1 MADFEQILEDCLD
14 AIESGAATIDECLA
28 RYPEHAARLKP
39 LLQSASRLG
48 RGRELKPSPILKSR
62 IRTHL
67 TRDMK
72 SNPRRKRRIFPFWRI
87 AVAFAIFLLAF
98 LATGTVY
105 AQDALPG
112 DVLYNWKLT
121 SERAWRVVSVDHVG
135 IDLRLADRRLR
146 EYVAV
151 SSDPVLG
158 ERALKGYREV
168 LGKLQSEVNGDTEE
182 RIRPVFEVH
191 QRSLKN
197 SGLNVPEL
205 DTYLAP
211 K

>member
-14 AIESGAATIDECLA
+14 AIESGASTIDKCLV
-28 RYPEHAARLKP
+28 RYPEHAAQLKP
-39 LLQSASRLG
+39 LLQAASRLG
-48 RGRELKPSPILKSR
+48 RGRELKPSPILKAR
-62 IRTHL
+62 MRTNL
-67 TRDMK
+67 TRDVK
-72 SNPRRKRRIFPFWRI
+72 SSPSRKRRIILFWRI

-98 LATGTVY
+98 LATGTAY

-121 SERAWRVVSVDHVG
+121 SERAWRVFSADRVG
-135 IDLRLADRRLR
+135 TDLRLADRRLK

-168 LGKLQSEVNGDTEE
+168 LGELESEVNGDTEE
-182 RIRPVFEVH
+182 RIRPVLEAH
-191 QRSLKN
+191 QRSLKD

-205 DTYLAP
+205 DTYLMP